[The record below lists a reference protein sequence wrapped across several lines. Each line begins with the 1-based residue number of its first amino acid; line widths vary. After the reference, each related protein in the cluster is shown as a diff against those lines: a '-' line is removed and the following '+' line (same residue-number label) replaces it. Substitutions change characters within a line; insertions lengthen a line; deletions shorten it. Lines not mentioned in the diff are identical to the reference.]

1 MPSLTRAFF
10 RVTQEEDWWSR
21 RRQFVNCTTQVLS
34 TVQVRMLCLISYF
47 LRLQSLTPFKLR
59 DSILEIGESMHV
71 PIDSVSVQVSTNI
84 VIFTDASGVLVPYFT
99 GAIL

>member
-1 MPSLTRAFF
+1 M
-10 RVTQEEDWWSR
+10 
-21 RRQFVNCTTQVLS
+21 
-34 TVQVRMLCLISYF
+34 
-47 LRLQSLTPFKLR
+47 
-59 DSILEIGESMHV
+59 IGESMHV